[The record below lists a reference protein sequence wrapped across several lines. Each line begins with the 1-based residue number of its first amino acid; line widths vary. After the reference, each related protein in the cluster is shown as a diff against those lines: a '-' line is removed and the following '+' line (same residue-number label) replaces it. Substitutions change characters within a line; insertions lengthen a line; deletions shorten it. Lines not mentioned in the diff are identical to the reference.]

1 MARTRLKIRKRLESG
16 TFILIPTDV
25 LRSMAFRSL
34 STKAKA
40 LILDLGTQYNGR
52 NNGHLSAAW
61 TLMRQQGWVSKQTLQ
76 AAQEELLD
84 KGLLELSRQGGR
96 HRCSL
101 YGYTWIQIHDGKASV
116 RLDVPT
122 TKVASGTWRRYSE
135 AMAGDDAKKSTSAS
149 PIIGA
154 LWPDHRGSQQGSAS

>member
-1 MARTRLKIRKRLESG
+1 MAKTRQKIRMRRETG

-40 LILDLGTQYNGR
+40 LILDLGTQFNGY

-61 TLMRQQGWVSKQTLQ
+61 RLMRQQGWVSKQTLQ
-76 AAQEELLD
+76 AALEELLER
-84 KGLLELSRQGGR
+84 GLLELTRQGGR

-101 YGYTWIQIHDGKASV
+101 YGFTWRPIDAGKASV
-116 RLDVPT
+116 WLDVPT
-122 TKVASGTWRRYSE
+122 TGKASGKWRQYSE
-135 AMAGDDAKKSTSAS
+135 AMADDVKSASAS
-149 PIIGA
+149 PTVGA
-154 LWPDHRGSQQGSAS
+154 LWPDHQGNDRCSAA

>member
-1 MARTRLKIRKRLESG
+1 MARTRLKIRKRLASG

-76 AAQEELLD
+76 GALEELLD

-122 TKVASGTWRRYSE
+122 TKVASGTWRRYSD
-135 AMAGDDAKKSTSAS
+135 AMAAGAAKNHSAS
-149 PIIGA
+149 PTVGA
-154 LWPDHRGSQQGSAS
+154 LCPDDRGSQRCSAS